1 MKPSSPLH
9 GAVFPDEIIVGLDDM
24 DTSSLTGAILTHLMT
39 RTAMYSKTITVLGT
53 IPQKRQNAASH
64 QSNLDPTV
72 TTEAPTAIPVRQ
84 LLMKMTLSDC
94 KEEKSPRAADA
105 PFGSPASSS
114 LQDASEI
121 SKAVRDAPVAKIGGE
136 EHQTMVADSTVTPS
150 DIASL
155 PEPDARSI
163 PVARDEAK
171 KVLVVEAASDM
182 TPSDSVEVDA
192 KLASSQ
198 LQDASGASK
207 TVDDAAVFGASPV
220 GTFTSE
226 RPTAEHEAVA
236 TPSDAAEPDARSA
249 PVMQDDARINIAT
262 EARDGEAFRK
272 LECTFWVVP
281 YRYQGRSRYFW
292 RVSSQTAELEV
303 AAAPYDL

>member
-1 MKPSSPLH
+1 MAVKPSSPLH

-94 KEEKSPRAADA
+94 EEEKSPRAADA

-121 SKAVRDAPVAKIGGE
+121 SKAVRDAPVAKIGG
-136 EHQTMVADSTVTPS
+136 
-150 DIASL
+150 
-155 PEPDARSI
+155 
-163 PVARDEAK
+163 
-171 KVLVVEAASDM
+171 
-182 TPSDSVEVDA
+182 
-192 KLASSQ
+192 
-198 LQDASGASK
+198 
-207 TVDDAAVFGASPV
+207 
-220 GTFTSE
+220 
-226 RPTAEHEAVA
+226 
-236 TPSDAAEPDARSA
+236 
-249 PVMQDDARINIAT
+249 
-262 EARDGEAFRK
+262 
-272 LECTFWVVP
+272 
-281 YRYQGRSRYFW
+281 
-292 RVSSQTAELEV
+292 
-303 AAAPYDL
+303 